1 MQLGPT
7 AHTDTFSRDNLPPLD
22 AWPVIDLTGS
32 FSASLPAHADA
43 SVYDDAVLIGLD
55 VPRDILDERIVRRV
69 DVMWAAGF
77 VDEVRRLQPSLR
89 GTATAERAIGYQQ
102 VLDFLGGEISEEEAR
117 AATIAATRKFARRQ
131 DRMFHQDPRVHWL
144 RFDSPTL
151 VDDAAELVRPIA

>member
-1 MQLGPT
+1 RRIVRALE
-7 AHTDTFSRDNLPPLD
+7 
-22 AWPVIDLTGS
+22 VIDLTGS